1 VEFPQGSRDQDYI
14 DRFGDKAIV
23 VSIYT
28 PILDYLES
36 EYNKGEASYNP
47 SGEEKTRYPTFDL
60 NPIGRRLQGDLQAF
74 LQQRNWS
81 ERQLDQYADVGKN
94 YMRTVYKVYKTL
106 SPYQGSGSPF
116 SDQFAKFD
124 LFTKS
129 HLAGEGNRYLDEW
142 TNVTETG
149 ATSGKTFRKAF
160 TEFGI
165 DVENLKPPGL
175 VLKSKVWY
183 QTQPILVKVGI
194 PLAIVALIGALWYP
208 MGDTDA

>member
-1 VEFPQGSRDQDYI
+1 MEFPQGSRDKDYI

-28 PILDYLES
+28 PILDYLE
-36 EYNKGEASYNP
+36 KGGGS
-47 SGEEKTRYPTFDL
+47 S
-60 NPIGRRLQGDLQAF
+60 GDLQTF

-81 ERQLDQYADVGKN
+81 ERQLDQYSDVGKN

-106 SPYQGSGSPF
+106 NPYKGSGAPF

-129 HLAGEGNRYLDEW
+129 HLAGDGNKYLDEW

-175 VLKSKVWY
+175 VLKTRVWY
-183 QTQPILVKVGI
+183 QTQPLVLKVAI
-194 PLAIVALIGALWYP
+194 PLSLAILIGGLVHY